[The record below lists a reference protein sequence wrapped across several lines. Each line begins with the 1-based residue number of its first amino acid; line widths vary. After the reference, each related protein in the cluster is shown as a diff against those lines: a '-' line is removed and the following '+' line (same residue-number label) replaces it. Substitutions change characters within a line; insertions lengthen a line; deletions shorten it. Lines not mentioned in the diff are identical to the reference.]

1 MLKSSLLEIV
11 RTFSK
16 QEMIKFED
24 FVRSPYF
31 NKKENV
37 LKLFLE
43 IKNYAPEFTD
53 ENLEKE
59 KIWKKL
65 FPVMAYNYGILKNLI
80 FDLNKLAEQFIIDL
94 YFSKEE
100 FKRNEFLIS
109 ELLNRGLKKNYLSK
123 DSALNKELNL
133 FPANSGNVVI
143 DDYLS
148 LMSKIYDR
156 KMFYAHMFEHN
167 TTESSLQI
175 GRDSYHI
182 SKILILLFGGFSD
195 VEVYSHVRNAEV
207 ETNPVTI
214 YLDVIST
221 GLEKIINSLNNTSTQ
236 NQIYVRINYL
246 MYLAIRQKTEE
257 SYLNFKKMFFENT
270 HLFPTRDMHDM
281 HYCLIT
287 AAVKSEHRNLNL
299 NREIVEILDSMS
311 EYNVIIER
319 ETGKIPVY
327 IFHYYISNS
336 FLLLDSGKIEAF
348 RNKYI
353 DKIEAEHLTNTKN
366 YVDFMLSFIKK
377 DFNEA
382 LNFLSLLDINHLGM
396 KIPMRYQKAMCS
408 YETDN
413 YEMFLNEND
422 SLKHFLKNNKFI
434 SEDQRS
440 LLSNYFNCTNKLFKL
455 KNNFTEIEFDNL
467 RKDIFE
473 AFRNTNVWFNQ
484 KLDELENAN
493 LK

>member
-1 MLKSSLLEIV
+1 
-11 RTFSK
+11 
-16 QEMIKFED
+16 
-24 FVRSPYF
+24 
-31 NKKENV
+31 
-37 LKLFLE
+37 
-43 IKNYAPEFTD
+43 
-53 ENLEKE
+53 
-59 KIWKKL
+59 
-65 FPVMAYNYGILKNLI
+65 
-80 FDLNKLAEQFIIDL
+80 
-94 YFSKEE
+94 
-100 FKRNEFLIS
+100 
-109 ELLNRGLKKNYLSK
+109 
-123 DSALNKELNL
+123 
-133 FPANSGNVVI
+133 
-143 DDYLS
+143 
-148 LMSKIYDR
+148 
-156 KMFYAHMFEHN
+156 
-167 TTESSLQI
+167 
-175 GRDSYHI
+175 
-182 SKILILLFGGFSD
+182 
-195 VEVYSHVRNAEV
+195 
-207 ETNPVTI
+207 
-214 YLDVIST
+214 
-221 GLEKIINSLNNTSTQ
+221 
-236 NQIYVRINYL
+236 
-246 MYLAIRQKTEE
+246 
-257 SYLNFKKMFFENT
+257 
-270 HLFPTRDMHDM
+270 
-281 HYCLIT
+281 
-287 AAVKSEHRNLNL
+287 
-299 NREIVEILDSMS
+299 MS